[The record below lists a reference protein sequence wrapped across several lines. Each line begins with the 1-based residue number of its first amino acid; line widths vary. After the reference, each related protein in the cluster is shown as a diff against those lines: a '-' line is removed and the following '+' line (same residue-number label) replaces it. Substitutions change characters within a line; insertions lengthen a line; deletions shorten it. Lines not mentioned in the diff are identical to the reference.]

1 MAHFFEK
8 RMFSSYIIKQSNEF
22 DYSIKYYE
30 EFKDNPFGALLEA
43 ENLKQKLFEME
54 HDLWEY

>member
-8 RMFSSYIIKQSNEF
+8 RMFSSYIIKWSNAY
-22 DYSIKYYE
+22 DYKIADYE
-30 EFKDNPFGALLEA
+30 EFKDNNMAALLEG
-43 ENLKQKLFEME
+43 ERIKHKLFEME